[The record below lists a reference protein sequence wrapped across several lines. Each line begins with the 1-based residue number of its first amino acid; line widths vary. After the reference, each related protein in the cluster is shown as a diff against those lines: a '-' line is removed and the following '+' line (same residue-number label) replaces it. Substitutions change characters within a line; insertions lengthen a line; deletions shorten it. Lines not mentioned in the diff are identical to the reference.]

1 MLTSVKFYAA
11 MQCIC
16 SMLRLPVVGRN
27 RPFSSNVLRRCFAQ
41 KTFHKDASILD
52 TLYSDAEKE
61 KILDTFNRCNEYELQ
76 HTRQL
81 NHHKASSIVKHRK
94 DNGNFQTLSD
104 ILLVPGVGIL
114 GIQKICN
121 VLRTLDYETLQEK
134 TSKADF
140 DRVKAE
146 PNISERTCQNV
157 RTLVTL
163 DAQLDGITWTK
174 IDRNLRVEGWDHISL
189 FDKVYLKLDLHQFLE
204 KLLLVKDKL
213 PEADIYVMERKVFR
227 NINPRMVPFLF
238 NMKILDAMLFTLL
251 NRDFESSGDHKIY
264 MVAPTLVS
272 QFFGLSVGG
281 ERVSGQ
287 HVLQDIQRMQ
297 SDVAMDVDIPHA
309 RWDTFKNLNNVQKE
323 KYANSLLL
331 GVAFYK
337 LIVLRSHK
345 LPL

>member
-1 MLTSVKFYAA
+1 

-16 SMLRLPVVGRN
+16 SMFRLPVVGRKSL
-27 RPFSSNVLRRCFAQ
+27 FASNVSVARRCLAQ
-41 KTFHKDASILD
+41 KTFQKEASILD
-52 TLYSDAEKE
+52 SLYSDAEKE

-81 NHHKASSIVKHRK
+81 NHHKASSIVRHRK

-121 VLRTLDYETLQEK
+121 VLRTLDYETLRDK
-134 TSKADF
+134 TSRADF
-140 DRVKAE
+140 DRIRAE
-146 PNISERTCQNV
+146 PNISEKTCQ
-157 RTLVTL
+157 
-163 DAQLDGITWTK
+163 
-174 IDRNLRVEGWDHISL
+174 
-189 FDKVYLKLDLHQFLE
+189 LHLI
-204 KLLLVKDKL
+204 KDKL

-251 NRDFESSGDHKIY
+251 NSDFESSVDHKIY

-287 HVLQDIQRMQ
+287 HVLQDIERMQ
-297 SDVAMDVDIPHA
+297 SDVASDVNIPYA

-337 LIVLRSHK
+337 LIVLRSHR

>member
-1 MLTSVKFYAA
+1 
-11 MQCIC
+11 MQCLC
-16 SMLRLPVVGRN
+16 SMFRLPVVGRKSL
-27 RPFSSNVLRRCFAQ
+27 FVSNVVRRCLAQ
-41 KTFHKDASILD
+41 KTFRKEASILD
-52 TLYSDAEKE
+52 SLYTDAEKE

-81 NHHKASSIVKHRK
+81 NYHKASSIVRHRK

-121 VLRTLDYETLQEK
+121 VLRTLDYETLRDK
-134 TSKADF
+134 ASKADF
-140 DRVKAE
+140 DRIRAE
-146 PNISERTCQNV
+146 PNISENTCQSV

-163 DAQLDGITWTK
+163 DPQLDGITWTK
-174 IDRNLRVEGWDHISL
+174 IDRTLLVEGWDHISL
-189 FDKVYLKLDLHQFLE
+189 FDRINQKLDLYQFLE
-204 KLLLVKDKL
+204 KLHLVKDKL

-251 NRDFESSGDHKIY
+251 NKDFESSVDHKIY

-287 HVLQDIQRMQ
+287 HVLQDIQRME
-297 SDVAMDVDIPHA
+297 SDVASDVNIPSA
-309 RWDTFKNLNNVQKE
+309 RWDTFRNLNNVQKE

-337 LIVLRSHK
+337 LIVLRSHT